1 MARYKLPPQA
11 SYKKIRCRLR
21 REGLTLNTRF
31 GELYTMKRCEK
42 YDPATEKQMLRRKLF
57 AEACAF
63 AGEEIRNPE
72 RLRVWTRYAHYFK
85 YKTAR
90 SAAFSYYF
98 RRKK

>member
-42 YDPATEKQMLRRKLF
+42 YDPATEKQMLRRKMF
-57 AEACAF
+57 TEACAF
-63 AGEEIRNPE
+63 AGEEIRNPD
-72 RLRVWTRYAHYFK
+72 
-85 YKTAR
+85 
-90 SAAFSYYF
+90 
-98 RRKK
+98 

>member
-42 YDPATEKQMLRRKLF
+42 YDAIRSDCVCGHVMPIILSIRLPVRRLF
-57 AEACAF
+57 PIISE
-63 AGEEIRNPE
+63 GRNKSD
-72 RLRVWTRYAHYFK
+72 V
-85 YKTAR
+85 
-90 SAAFSYYF
+90 
-98 RRKK
+98 